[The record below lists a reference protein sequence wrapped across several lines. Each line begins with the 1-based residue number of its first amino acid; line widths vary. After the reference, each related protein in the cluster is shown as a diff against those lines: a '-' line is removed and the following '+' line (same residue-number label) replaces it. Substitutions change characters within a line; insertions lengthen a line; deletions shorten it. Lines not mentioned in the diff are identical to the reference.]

1 MRWEIR
7 NRKQVPAHEHQTT
20 LKVGGMTCRSCIR
33 HVKEA
38 LTEVEGVS
46 EVEIEFAER
55 KVKVKHQLDA
65 TPVEALVEALSDAG
79 YAATTDTS

>member
-20 LKVGGMTCRSCIR
+20 FKVGGMTCRSCIR

-38 LTEVEGVS
+38 LTEVE
-46 EVEIEFAER
+46 VEIEFAEL